1 MKSMYLSIRMKIHSI
16 TAIALCAF
24 LSIGYLNISSIS
36 SNTVF
41 LDKLTGQ
48 QFSNTIA
55 AELSSVAIK
64 GVEDLF
70 TQSVTF
76 GDEDILQDARASA
89 DALAQK
95 LNLLLTSSDTVEQVV
110 LDDLSEYVR
119 LSEMVSQAMLGGD
132 FEGGFEA
139 LSQAANQKS
148 TIYEKLV
155 AEIDVVVEQERNKLN
170 QLAIESN
177 NALEN
182 QLKIILAISSISVLL
197 VVVIA
202 QLIARNVTVSILN
215 ISDNLAKLSQGRGD
229 LTYRLK
235 PRSNDETGQLAR
247 NFNAFIANLEK
258 SVAAVVAVC
267 NPMLNISD
275 KLKVST
281 SSSSNAME
289 DLNNLSTELVDEM
302 SALAQ
307 SVEHV
312 ATSTTETSDLIIEAE
327 QELSSCEEKMN
338 RSVTQSEQLQ
348 EDMQNTFSVIQ
359 NLAADTENVTSIL
372 SVINDIADQT
382 NLLALNAAIEA
393 ARAGEQ
399 GRGFAVVAEEVRELA
414 SRTVN
419 STEQIN
425 SLLSNLIE
433 SVQSANSVLETSKD
447 RAQSN
452 AEMVSKAGESLQ
464 LISQQVKDIQ
474 AQSAS
479 IKSAT
484 DEQMRATEKVKLN
497 TVNSR
502 GSIGTTLDTVGK
514 VGDLSVELADLS
526 SSLSQAISQFSK

>member
-1 MKSMYLSIRMKIHSI
+1 MKSMYFSIRMKIHSI
-16 TAIALCAF
+16 TFIALCAF
-24 LSIGYLNISSIS
+24 LSIGFLNISSIS
-36 SNTVF
+36 SNAVF
-41 LDKLTGQ
+41 LDKLTGEDL
-48 QFSNTIA
+48 SNTIA
-55 AELSSVAIK
+55 AELSSFAIK

-76 GDEDILQDARASA
+76 GDEAILKDAGESA
-89 DALAQK
+89 DALLQK
-95 LNLLLTSSDTVEQVV
+95 LTLLYSNSDTVDQSM
-110 LDDLSEYVR
+110 LDDFAEYVR

-139 LSQAANQKS
+139 LTQTANQKS
-148 TIYEKLV
+148 AIYEKLIT
-155 AEIDVVVEQERNKLN
+155 AIDAAVKQERSKLN
-170 QLAIESN
+170 KLAIESN
-177 NALEN
+177 EALEK
-182 QLKIILAISSISVLL
+182 QLKIILAISAISVFL
-197 VVVIA
+197 VILIA
-202 QLIARNVTVSILN
+202 QLIARNVSFSILN
-215 ISDNLAKLSQGRGD
+215 ISENLAKLSQGRGD
-229 LTYRLK
+229 LTYRLQPK
-235 PRSNDETGQLAR
+235 SNDETGQLAR

-258 SVAAVVAVC
+258 SVEAVVAVC

-281 SSSSNAME
+281 SSSSQAME

-312 ATSTTETSDLIIEAE
+312 AASTTETSDLIVEAE

-348 EDMQNTFSVIQ
+348 EDLQNTFSVIQ
-359 NLAADTENVTSIL
+359 NLAADTENVTSII

-414 SRTVN
+414 SRTVK

-433 SVQSANSVLETSKD
+433 SVKSANSVLEMSKD
-447 RAQSN
+447 RALSN
-452 AEMVSKAGESLQ
+452 AEMISKSGESLQ
-464 LISQQVKDIQ
+464 LISKQVKDIQ

-484 DEQMRATEKVKLN
+484 EEQTRATEKVKSN

-502 GSIGTTLDTVGK
+502 GAIGTTLDTVAK
-514 VGDLSVELADLS
+514 VGDLSVELAELS
-526 SSLSQAISQFSK
+526 SSLSQAIKHFSK